1 MFRYIPLR
9 GLRVG
14 LEEKKLL
21 RCPRVV
27 RGVAGVPP
35 PAVLGQISDH
45 PAFTELTDFI
55 VRMKSS
61 GEDDL
66 EITNL

>member
-1 MFRYIPLR
+1 METACLNACKHVTFVLKRAMIKCLQV
-9 GLRVG
+9 L
-14 LEEKKLL
+14 
-21 RCPRVV
+21 
-27 RGVAGVPP
+27 GVAGVPR